1 MIETIY
7 VPVYQHTHIFVLV
20 LLFSTAYFYIT
31 HKIHCSITN
40 PSLNSFLYK
49 CILKIKLRD
58 YSYLLPYVAL
68 TFYSKICISYERESE
83 NNAISFSY
91 VLNWTPVK
99 SMWIDWKQILR
110 KLILWCRVTLCSAS
124 HACARRDGGLEG
136 RWRGRRNIWRQ
147 QIGQQQNEKQ
157 HQSWESIPGTIRQE
171 NHLFFFLGR
180 VINSS
185 HCCYTARYRGHCH
198 GFLLTE
204 SHAGE
209 LCHFHGFTK
218 QLLGTKIIKDLS
230 R

>member
-7 VPVYQHTHIFVLV
+7 VPAYRHTRIFVLV

-58 YSYLLPYVAL
+58 YSYLLPYIAL
-68 TFYSKICISYERESE
+68 TFYSKICISYERESK

-110 KLILWCRVTLCSAS
+110 KLILWLRVTLCSAS
-124 HACARRDGGLEG
+124 HACARWDGGAGGEMKGEEEYLKAADRTATEWEG
-136 RWRGRRNIWRQ
+136 ASVMGEDSRQ
-147 QIGQQQNEKQ
+147 
-157 HQSWESIPGTIRQE
+157 HPPG
-171 NHLFFFLGR
+171 NHLFCFLGR

-185 HCCYTARYRGHCH
+185 HCCDTARYRGHCH

-209 LCHFHGFTK
+209 LCHFM
-218 QLLGTKIIKDLS
+218 DLQNS
-230 R
+230 S